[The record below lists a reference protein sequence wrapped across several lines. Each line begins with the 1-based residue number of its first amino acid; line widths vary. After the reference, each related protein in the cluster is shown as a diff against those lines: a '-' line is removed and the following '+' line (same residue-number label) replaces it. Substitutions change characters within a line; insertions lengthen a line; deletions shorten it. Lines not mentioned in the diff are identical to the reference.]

1 MGKEQPSRFKKE
13 YTLFVIPVTLAFA
26 SWLLFPVFVNW
37 VITNL
42 LGYTPPVDLTNP
54 VWRGAINFFY
64 SWYTLVGIAVPG
76 IWIVIAYL
84 SRKKKPAQTKQAF
97 NPLVSFIVPAFNQE
111 KNIYH
116 CINSLFKC
124 TEKFD
129 GICEIIIVDDGSTD
143 CTYEIAKTAVN
154 LNKASHPHV
163 AGKVFRHC
171 NNLGK
176 IEALRTGTS
185 RVLGELVAIVDADSE
200 WEPETLASLVD
211 HKLANGKKAVTGYAH
226 PNGQIAKANL
236 LVNLQRLE
244 YSQGLSVVRCAQS
257 LGNNVLIV
265 PGVIG
270 LYDAKMFREILFN
283 KNIRSV
289 TEDFEI
295 TLEMHRKNA
304 KIGYINHA
312 RSETVAPTGLA
323 ALWHQ
328 RNRWFTG
335 WLHNTLGMYRDLF
348 KKRSWISAL
357 LWYYIFEYCGTFVD
371 LAAVISF
378 PLLWLYAPDP
388 LLFAYNL
395 LVFIPYG
402 LLIGFV
408 IQAFALRFAYG
419 SCRYSGLLFYTPFY
433 VVLWLIN
440 LFARFNSIINFL
452 RGNYGKWH
460 VDRQ

>member
-1 MGKEQPSRFKKE
+1 MERLQPSRFKVE
-13 YTLFVIPVTLAFA
+13 YLLFLIPVTLAFL
-26 SWLLFPVFVNW
+26 SWLLFPGLVNW
-37 VITNL
+37 IITNL
-42 LGYTPPVDLTNP
+42 FGYAPSVEVTNQ
-54 VWRGAINFFY
+54 VWRGFISFFY
-64 SWYTLVGIAVPG
+64 SWYTLIGIAVPG
-76 IWIVIAYL
+76 CWIVIAYL
-84 SRKKKPAQTKQAF
+84 ARKKPVESKRMF
-97 NPLVSFIVPAFNQE
+97 NPLVSIIVPAFNQE
-111 KNIYH
+111 KNIFN
-116 CINSLFKC
+116 CIDSLFKC
-124 TEKFD
+124 TEEFD

-154 LNKASHPHV
+154 LAKTSHPHV
-163 AGKVFRHC
+163 AGKVCRHC
-171 NNLGK
+171 SNLGK
-176 IEALRTGTS
+176 IEALRTGMS
-185 RVLGELVAIVDADSE
+185 RALGGLVAVVDADSE
-200 WEPETLASLVD
+200 WEPETLASLVN

-226 PNGQIAKANL
+226 PNGQGSRANL

-270 LYDAKMFREILFN
+270 LYDAGMFREILFD

-312 RSETVAPTGLA
+312 RSSTVAPTNLTS
-323 ALWHQ
+323 LWRQ

-335 WLHNTLGMYRDLF
+335 WLHNTLGLYRDLF

-371 LAAVISF
+371 FAAVVSF
-378 PLLWLYAPDP
+378 PFLWFYAPDP

-402 LLIGFV
+402 LLIAFT

-419 SCRYSGLLFYTPFY
+419 SSRCGDLLFYTPFY
-433 VVLWLIN
+433 VLLWLIN
-440 LFARFNSIINFL
+440 MFARLNSIVSFL

-460 VDRQ
+460 VDKQ